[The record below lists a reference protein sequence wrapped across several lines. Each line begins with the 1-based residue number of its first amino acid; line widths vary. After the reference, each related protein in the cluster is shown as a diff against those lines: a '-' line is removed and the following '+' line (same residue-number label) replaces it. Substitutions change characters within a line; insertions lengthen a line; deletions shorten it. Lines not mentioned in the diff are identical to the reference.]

1 MGRKAKYSNEL
12 KIEIVKRYLK
22 GEFVSALTN
31 EKYPNA
37 KSKSYSDR
45 WLQFI

>member
-12 KIEIVKRYLK
+12 KIDIAKRYLK
-22 GEFVSALTN
+22 GEFVSTLAN

-37 KSKSYSDR
+37 KPISHSD
-45 WLQFI
+45 I

>member
-22 GEFVSALTN
+22 GEFVSVLTN

-37 KSKSYSDR
+37 KLISHSDR
-45 WLQFI
+45 